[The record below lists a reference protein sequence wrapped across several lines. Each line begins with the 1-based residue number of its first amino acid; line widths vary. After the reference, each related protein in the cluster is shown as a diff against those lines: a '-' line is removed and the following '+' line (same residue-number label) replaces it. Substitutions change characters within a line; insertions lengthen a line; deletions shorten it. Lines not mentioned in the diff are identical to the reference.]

1 MTQTSINYGKVLYE
15 LSIPKEAV
23 EVSRRI
29 SGRSRGV
36 VCCSGKSGSYPG
48 RKRKGN

>member
-15 LSIPKEAV
+15 LSIPKETV

-29 SGRSRGV
+29 LEEV
-36 VCCSGKSGSYPG
+36 GSCLLFWKV
-48 RKRKGN
+48 R